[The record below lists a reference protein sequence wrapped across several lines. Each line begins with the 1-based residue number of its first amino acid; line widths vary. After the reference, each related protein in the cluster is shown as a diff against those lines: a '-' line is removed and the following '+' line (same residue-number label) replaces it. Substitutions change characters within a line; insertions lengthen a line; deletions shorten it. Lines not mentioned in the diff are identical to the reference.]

1 MTRQDAADT
10 WFALM
15 GRTIFRTFASQEFK
29 DEPDLWDARMR
40 KFVLVLMQK
49 AGISKRRA
57 IKIYDRVDTMP
68 RLQLAEEMM
77 AHSDLVQQQMEN
89 PFWEKMGMPP
99 PVSIC
104 Q

>member
-10 WFALM
+10 WVALM
-15 GRTIFRTFASQEFK
+15 ARTFFRTFASQQFK
-29 DEPDLWDARMR
+29 DEPDLWSERMHAFVIAMMQDAG
-40 KFVLVLMQK
+40 V
-49 AGISKRRA
+49 SKKRA
-57 IKIYDRVDTMP
+57 IKISKYLDNTP
-68 RLQLAEEMM
+68 RLQIADEML

-89 PFWEKMGMPP
+89 PFWQKMGIPP